1 VTDDEL
7 LEAFESLTLPFPEW
21 THRAHVRVAC
31 IYLQKL
37 PFERA
42 LERMRAGI
50 KAYNARHAVPETAT
64 SGYNETTTRAFVHL
78 IAATRQAYGATH
90 PAADSERFCDTHP
103 QLMTRH
109 ALRLFYSPQRRM
121 DPRAKSHFVE
131 PDLAPLPIVL
141 PDTGL
146 GPHPAPTE
154 CGTIPT
160 GQGS

>member
-7 LEAFESLTLPFPEW
+7 LNAFESLTLPFSDW
-21 THRAHVRVAC
+21 THRAHVRAAF
-31 IYLQKL
+31 IFLQKL

-50 KAYNARHAVPETAT
+50 KAYNARHAVPETET
-64 SGYNETTTRAFVHL
+64 SGYNETTTCAFVHL
-78 IAATRQAYGATH
+78 VAATRQAYAGTH
-90 PAADSERFCDTHP
+90 PAADSESFCETHP

-121 DPRAKSHFVE
+121 DPRAKTRFLE
-131 PDLAPLPIVL
+131 PDLAPLPIIL
-141 PDTGL
+141 PDPGL
-146 GPHPAPTE
+146 GPGPTPTE
-154 CGTIPT
+154 GGTIPT